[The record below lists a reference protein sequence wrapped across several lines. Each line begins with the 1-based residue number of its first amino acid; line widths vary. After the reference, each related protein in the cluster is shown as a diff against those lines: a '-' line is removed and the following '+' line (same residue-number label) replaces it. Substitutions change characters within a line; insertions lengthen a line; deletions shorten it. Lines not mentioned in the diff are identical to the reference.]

1 MGKLLILARYIFL
14 IYIVD
19 INESRKHI
27 HVTFNRKGYKK
38 SCKFWLEPEVC
49 LDENKKGEFS
59 GKELNEIKELIVE
72 NKSVLMSQLEL
83 FYSNHL
89 VKAIKR

>member
-14 IYIVD
+14 IYSVD

-38 SCKFWLEPEVC
+38 SCKFWLEPDVS

-59 GKELNEIKELIVE
+59 VKELKEIKELVIE
-72 NKSVLMSQLEL
+72 NKGVLLAQLEL
-83 FYSNHL
+83 FYTNHL